1 MYVSVLV
8 VVIIGTISIGGPGVV
23 FDIANRGDRLVFADV
38 NASVYKRYSFWSV
51 IIGGFFYW
59 TGFNS
64 VNQTMVQ
71 RYLSL
76 PTKKKA
82 QGSVLIFTVGMAVFL
97 SVCCYTGLLVYA
109 FYEKCDPMKAGL
121 VTKTDQILPLYVMQT
136 IGKYPGLPGLF
147 IAGVFG
153 AALSSLILK
162 GTFRL
167 KIPERASKWVVKG
180 CIVVLGI
187 VSLGLVFVIEKLG
200 NVLQVATTLT
210 SISAACTF
218 GMFSLGMLVPFSN
231 NIGAI
236 AGTICGYIIS
246 AWIAFGTSAA
256 SAHGKLHSQ
265 TLPVSVE
272 ECPANITIIPDLPE
286 PDESEVFPLYRLSY
300 MWLTMI
306 GFLVVMV
313 VGTVTSLLTGPRK
326 IKDIDPDLIS
336 PVLHRCLPKEV
347 FMNEVRTKDFLTRKG
362 TSTTL
367 VQPEA

>member
-1 MYVSVLV
+1 
-8 VVIIGTISIGGPGVV
+8 
-23 FDIANRGDRLVFADV
+23 
-38 NASVYKRYSFWSV
+38 
-51 IIGGFFYW
+51 
-59 TGFNS
+59 
-64 VNQTMVQ
+64 MVQ

-153 AALSSLILK
+153 AALSSLSVVLNSTSLVIYEDILK

-313 VGTVTSLLTGPRK
+313 VGTITSLLTGPRK

-336 PVLHRCLPKEV
+336 PVLHRWVRRNVKFINIL
-347 FMNEVRTKDFLTRKG
+347 NEIFFWQMPTQGSVYERSSDQRLLNKKGHVNYSSATR
-362 TSTTL
+362 SIDINL
-367 VQPEA
+367 S

>member
-1 MYVSVLV
+1 M
-8 VVIIGTISIGGPGVV
+8 
-23 FDIANRGDRLVFADV
+23 
-38 NASVYKRYSFWSV
+38 YKRYSFWSV

-121 VTKTDQILPLYVMQT
+121 VERTDQILPLYVMQT
-136 IGKYPGLPGLF
+136 IGQYPGLPGLF

-153 AALSSLILK
+153 AALSSLSVVLNSTALVIYEDIIK
-162 GTFRL
+162 GTFRCHV
-167 KIPERASKWVVKG
+167 PEKASKWVVKG
-180 CIVVLGI
+180 CIVLLGG
-187 VSLGLVFVIEKLG
+187 VSLALVFVIEKLG

-218 GMFSLGMLVPFSN
+218 GMFSLGMLIPWSN
-231 NIGAI
+231 NFGAI
-236 AGTICGYIIS
+236 AGTICGYALS

-256 SAHGKLHSQ
+256 SASGKLSSH
-265 TLPVSVE
+265 TLSVSTDG
-272 ECPANITIIPDLPE
+272 CPANITIVPDVPE
-286 PDESEVFPLYRLSY
+286 PDDSDVFPLYRLSY

-306 GFLVVMV
+306 GFLTVMV
-313 VGTVTSLLTGPRK
+313 VGTLTSLVTGPRNLRT
-326 IKDIDPDLIS
+326 IDPDLIS
-336 PVLHRCLPKEV
+336 PVIHKWVMYC
-347 FMNEVRTKDFLTRKG
+347 
-362 TSTTL
+362 SI
-367 VQPEA
+367 